1 MRDFELDE
9 VRIRMVEEFKEQIK
23 EERLEHDSHS
33 LYWARYYDD
42 ALGEVYDR
50 GQLRHDDTMTV
61 VMTEDE
67 KKKLR
72 ESRTKL
78 VQNKMFRMPLTEEA
92 LNERIEEWLEKNKKW
107 IQNRDM
113 SELKRIMEINKKPKN
128 RCFISYHI
136 LNSHDL
142 KCGGKRTTF

>member
-113 SELKRIMEINKKPKN
+113 SELKRIMEINKKPK
-128 RCFISYHI
+128 
-136 LNSHDL
+136 
-142 KCGGKRTTF
+142 KREVETKTHKSK